1 MGHGYHGPSALCNV
15 GRRSLTPAL
24 PPRPESE
31 YPKERR
37 SSDAAAVS
45 QILDTRAAKLTED
58 SGKARARPSRPWR
71 KSQDE
76 VRSEVEAAEKILL
89 EGAASAAAAGIDAKA
104 LRAFFLAQDTL
115 EGSSIKG
122 QQREEVQI
130 ALDHLRQA
138 ATNAA
143 IPEETNGALQAA
155 LKALS
160 SAGLQVCTSHPRQDV
175 CHQVLPALLLGGWA
189 ALGKDCGELRKR
201 HVTHVV
207 SIISADQRRL
217 PEFIRGHLHIHSFDS
232 EDAAQKLGER
242 FPEICRFIDAAR
254 NEPRGVVYVH
264 CGAGISRAPTATAS
278 YVMWKFGVPAAVA
291 IRLIRA
297 ARPCIR
303 PNVGFARELRQWE
316 QRMHDVEGYASGAGS
331 LRIG

>member
-45 QILDTRAAKLTED
+45 QILDTRAAAKLTED

-143 IPEETNGALQAA
+143 APEETNGALQAA

-217 PEFIRGHLHIHSFDS
+217 PE
-232 EDAAQKLGER
+232 
-242 FPEICRFIDAAR
+242 

>member
-1 MGHGYHGPSALCNV
+1 M
-15 GRRSLTPAL
+15 
-24 PPRPESE
+24 
-31 YPKERR
+31 
-37 SSDAAAVS
+37 
-45 QILDTRAAKLTED
+45 DTRAAKLTED

-143 IPEETNGALQAA
+143 APEETNGALQAA